1 MGLFDWLKSV
11 LGMNGSRPDQRDSE
25 RVGGNSATRADTSSH
40 SSSAASTET
49 TAAAST
55 ETMTDEADEEVG
67 AAEPA
72 EAVTPADTS
81 TETLEAEPIREAAE
95 EQDDAAAEETD
106 AAASTESM
114 ADEADEE
121 VGAAEPAEA
130 AGPTGGD
137 TGEPLTVIK
146 GIGPA
151 YADRLEAAGI
161 DSIADLAAADPGEIG
176 AEIDVS
182 PKRVGRWIERA
193 KHRV

>member
-25 RVGGNSATRADTSSH
+25 RVGGKSANRADTSSH

-49 TAAAST
+49 TATAST
-55 ETMTDEADEEVG
+55 ETMTDEADVEVG

-72 EAVTPADTS
+72 EAVGPADTS
-81 TETLEAEPIREAAE
+81 TEDMEAEPIREAAE

-114 ADEADEE
+114 TDEADEE

-130 AGPTGGD
+130 AGPTGD
-137 TGEPLTVIK
+137 TGEPLTIIK

-161 DSIADLAAADPGEIG
+161 GSVADLAAADPGEIG
-176 AEIDVS
+176 AAIDVS